1 MSSISRVRHSRGS
14 ELPIASMR
22 FIVFDSDERG
32 VQKIFKFAD
41 SIREDRLRPR
51 DHKRSNNWRKSI
63 KNNSEAQF
71 NVFA

>member
-1 MSSISRVRHSRGS
+1 
-14 ELPIASMR
+14 MR

-32 VQKIFKFAD
+32 VQKIFKFSD

-63 KNNSEAQF
+63 KNNSEVQF